1 MVPSNVTLPSPSTW
15 NVDTGEV
22 FLIPT
27 LRFVVSTLN
36 RLLAE
41 STVRSSTTFKDW
53 LKLPIP
59 ATVRFE
65 PVPVRFSE
73 PVMVSPDFRT
83 LSDAAPVRVAVIV
96 PAEKLPDASRRT
108 AVLAIF
114 VDWNVILPAFQILL
128 PLIVTPSKFATVTSK
143 VPEPSVALPPDA
155 IMATL

>member
-1 MVPSNVTLPSPSTW
+1 MECRYWGSIL
-15 NVDTGEV
+15 DTNS
-22 FLIPT
+22 
-27 LRFVVSTLN
+27 RFVVSTLN

-53 LKLPIP
+53 LKLPTP

-83 LSDAAPVRVAVIV
+83 LSDAAPVRAAVIV
-96 PAEKLPDASRRT
+96 PAAKLPDASRRT
-108 AVLAIF
+108 AVFAIF

-128 PLIVTPSKFATVTSK
+128 PLIVTPSKFATVTLKYQNHRLHYHPMQSWQHYNLLQK
-143 VPEPSVALPPDA
+143 VQR
-155 IMATL
+155 I